1 MSAEIAPSPEAATPP
16 FAGHVLHVVDAAV
29 AARWG
34 PMLRQTLWALAET
47 GLRVSLLTNDAPLI
61 ESLHGTEVA
70 CHEHPYLSGWR
81 TWRLPQQL
89 AVRFQPPPDI
99 VHTWGIDGL
108 SWLRRWA
115 ADAGLVL
122 VVHALGVRAA
132 QRLARRSTPARAH
145 VILAA
150 AGLTT
155 EAIPHRP
162 SPDDDRACVIVPAVA
177 PPVTPPQPMSTARTL
192 AVLCVASLD
201 APEDCDV
208 LLDATAQLRLRGT
221 DLQVVIV
228 GDGRGVSAV
237 WRRINAR
244 RINDACVVLDEPRL
258 WEKGLEGADVC
269 VVPARQR
276 DLWLAPL
283 MALAT
288 GKLLVASRDQ
298 VADWFIEGR
307 TSWQF
312 TPGSAVELAYLLTRA
327 VEQPRHVQEVVAAA
341 AEYFNTHHTVAAQV
355 DRLRAVYARATW
367 TGRGSA

>member
-1 MSAEIAPSPEAATPP
+1 MAAQTAPSPDATTPP
-16 FAGHVLHVVDAAV
+16 FAGHVLHVVDATI

-47 GLRVSLLTNDAPLI
+47 GLHVSLITNDVPLI
-61 ESLHGTEVA
+61 DALHGTEVT

-81 TWRLPQQL
+81 TWRLPRQL
-89 AVRFQPPPDI
+89 AARFQPPPDV
-99 VHTWGIDGL
+99 VHGWGIEGL

-115 ADAGLVL
+115 IEAGLGL
-122 VVHALGVRAA
+122 VVHALSASAA
-132 QRLARRSTPARAH
+132 QRLARRGAPPREH

-150 AGLTT
+150 AGLAP
-155 EAIPHRP
+155 EARP
-162 SPDDDRACVIVPAVA
+162 RDPSADDDRVSVIVPAVA
-177 PPVTPPQPMSTARTL
+177 PPVAPPRSTPAARTL

-208 LLDATAQLRLRGT
+208 LLDATVQLRTRGT

-228 GDGRGVSAV
+228 GDGRGASAV
-237 WRRINAR
+237 WQRINAR

-283 MALAT
+283 MAQAT

-307 TSWQF
+307 TCWQF

-341 AEYFNTHHTVAAQV
+341 AEYFNAHHTIAAQV
-355 DRLRAVYARATW
+355 EQLRAIYTRAARN
-367 TGRGSA
+367 TGDPR